1 MGDSITTRSTR
12 AEVGARSAA
21 QRPGRLGAQPESF
34 SCLSTFSPPSP
45 NPQFCDWE
53 TEAREQDLGMV
64 EQQTDDRCT
73 LEPQPQT
80 HWPVLSLLS
89 ALYPLPSLLAVN
101 PGRLQAFSSFTQQI
115 LTRHWPNAKNS
126 AKLWGHSGDQ
136 NRPLLSGSSQSR
148 PGRAGGLVGHTGDIG
163 RQMENYQ
170 EF

>member
-115 LTRHWPNAKNS
+115 LTRRWPNAKNS

-170 EF
+170 KF